1 MENLKVGVLRHSKN
15 HWFPTFTIVQKLRIL
30 MWASRFRI
38 ASIKKQPNPLVDPQL
53 SEGVNKYE
61 KMYNKDTRL

>member
-1 MENLKVGVLRHSKN
+1 
-15 HWFPTFTIVQKLRIL
+15 